1 MRNRLA
7 VFAAA
12 AIIFAPQACFAQT
25 TEPETPNWIYHA
37 TTFGAILT
45 LVAIYF
51 FGVWLRTYVIPA
63 QGDMPVSKQL
73 LASIPVGLLT
83 MTAYAKTSFP
93 ALAHAGTNIPYD
105 VMTMLASAM
114 IFGMLSRESLDRL
127 LKGTTAGVVLP
138 DVNKPA

>member
-7 VFAAA
+7 VFATAA
-12 AIIFAPQACFAQT
+12 MVVAPQACFAQGT
-25 TEPETPNWIYHA
+25 AAEPPDWTYHA
-37 TTFGAILT
+37 TTFAAILI

-93 ALAHAGTNIPYD
+93 ALAHAGSNIPYD

-127 LKGTTAGVVLP
+127 LKGATAGAALP

>member
-1 MRNRLA
+1 MTKRLTT
-7 VFAAA
+7 FAAA
-12 AIIFAPQACFAQT
+12 AAMICAPQACMAQT
-25 TEPETPNWIYHA
+25 TESSPDWIYYV
-37 TTFGAILT
+37 TTFAAILI
-45 LVAIYF
+45 LVMIYF

-63 QGDMPVSKQL
+63 QADMPVGKQL
-73 LASIPVGLLT
+73 AASIPVGLLT

-93 ALAHAGTNIPYD
+93 ALAHAGTNVPYD

-127 LKGTTAGVVLP
+127 LKTTSPGATLP